1 VCVGEPELL
10 LEHFRAG
17 WDVVVYQVQDE
28 SNDRSSALQPLLVVA
43 TKTGSVEV
51 HLVKSSLEEFNPAAA
66 NAEQVC
72 TRSGYILVWA

>member
-1 VCVGEPELL
+1 MCVGEPELL

-51 HLVKSSLEEFNPAAA
+51 SPVKSSLEEFNPAAA

-72 TRSGYILVWA
+72 TRSV